1 MAKQRDDSEV
11 LKTIIAKSTNKSAVA
26 AAQNEL
32 GALQQRKAS
41 IAAAI
46 QPALDVPQIV
56 AQPTSKGVQL
66 GDEVSSKDLKA
77 IRNDMS
83 QMLSETRK
91 SRTLLEGILKTN
103 QKYYESNSEL
113 INRLM
118 MATGLSQ
125 EQIEA
130 LAKKQKAGAGQ
141 TGGAGAGGIG
151 ANEGG
156 SESGGGGLL
165 GGLLSG
171 GLAGLLGSRFGKKPP
186 AVDTPDGKK
195 PAKGEKPPKGKKVK
209 SNKGRLGK
217 LLGLAALISGGLIGY
232 DYFTNDDPDAASEKL
247 DDLVPDGLA
256 EAAPDA
262 ALAIGLQAPTIANA
276 LRSGPTPPSAP
287 TPDDKPPP
295 KKQAKPPAKPAAA
308 PPKSPPKGASPA
320 QEIWNDR
327 IRGAAKATEKEIL
340 EATAEKVGKSTIK
353 SALKKIPIFGLLA
366 GLGLGGYRYLWEGD
380 SVGAG
385 LEVGAGAAAII
396 PGVGTVGSV
405 GIDVASLVRDIY
417 ASVYGTFPEEDAK
430 VGERFDDLNAIIMK
444 YLSDT
449 FGGTTPDQSSMG
461 AKAQYLANAKPAA
474 TTNTTAAPPSE
485 KASVV
490 ADTSTGSS
498 DDFAAAIAATTG
510 AQTTTDISVNPNKS
524 RAEYLT
530 GAGSVPAPIQKMT
543 PDKLNVIGNPANA
556 SQPNIVINKQ
566 GDTIT
571 KIENGNA
578 RGGGS
583 SGVAGSPSKTPSPFD
598 YLLYGDTYNWGY

>member
-66 GDEVSSKDLKA
+66 GDQDSSNDLKA
-77 IRNDMS
+77 IRKDMS
-83 QMLSETRK
+83 QMLGEAKK
-91 SRTLLEGILKTN
+91 SRTLLESILKTN

-151 ANEGG
+151 SDEDESKSG
-156 SESGGGGLL
+156 SGGLL

-186 AVDTPDGKK
+186 AGDTPDGKK
-195 PAKGEKPPKGKKVK
+195 PPKDAKPSKDKKNK

-217 LLGLAALISGGLIGY
+217 LLGLAALLSGGLVGY
-232 DYFTNDDPDAASEKL
+232 DFLTNDDPNAAEQKL

-256 EAAPDA
+256 EVAPDA
-262 ALAIGLQAPTIANA
+262 ALAVGLQAPTIASA
-276 LRSGPTPPSAP
+276 LRSGPTPPASP

-295 KKQAKPPAKPAAA
+295 KKQAKPPTSSTPDDKPPPKKQTKPPAKPAAA
-308 PPKSPPKGASPA
+308 PPKSPPNGVSPA
-320 QEIWNDR
+320 QQIWDDK
-327 IRGAAKATEKEIL
+327 IRGATKATEKEIL
-340 EATAEKVGKSTIK
+340 EATAEKVGKSTLK
-353 SALKKIPIFGLLA
+353 SALKKIPVFGLLA

-430 VGERFDDLNAIIMK
+430 VGERFDDLNATIMK
-444 YLSDT
+444 YLNDT
-449 FGGTTPDQSSMG
+449 FGSSTPDQGSMG
-461 AKAQYLANAKPAA
+461 ARAQYLANAKPAA
-474 TTNTTAAPPSE
+474 TTNTN
-485 KASVV
+485 
-490 ADTSTGSS
+490 
-498 DDFAAAIAATTG
+498 AAAIAATTR

-524 RAEYLT
+524 KAEYLT
-530 GAGSVPAPIQKMT
+530 GAGSAPAPIQKMT
-543 PDKLNVIGNPANA
+543 PDKLNTIGNPAGA
-556 SQPNIVINKQ
+556 GPANIVINKQ

-571 KIENGNA
+571 KVINGNA
-578 RGGGS
+578 GGGGS
-583 SGVAGSPSKTPSPFD
+583 SGVAGSPSRAPSPFD
-598 YLLYGDTYNWGY
+598 YLLYGDVFNWGY